1 MLKIMRALKIPQN
14 LKRKLPYVLRRKMKL
29 DQISLENGKNL
40 STAKL
45 NWAKI
50 FILVVVKKNIIS
62 FHSENFLRY
71 RNFCHIFGRPLV
83 SIYLPHSPP
92 CGRLADRNHNR
103 NRNRNRNRNVKPQ
116 LDNRNTGNGIK
127 IVWKI
132 FHKIHIRQ
140 H

>member
-71 RNFCHIFGRPLV
+71 RNF
-83 SIYLPHSPP
+83 
-92 CGRLADRNHNR
+92 
-103 NRNRNRNRNVKPQ
+103 
-116 LDNRNTGNGIK
+116 
-127 IVWKI
+127 
-132 FHKIHIRQ
+132 
-140 H
+140 